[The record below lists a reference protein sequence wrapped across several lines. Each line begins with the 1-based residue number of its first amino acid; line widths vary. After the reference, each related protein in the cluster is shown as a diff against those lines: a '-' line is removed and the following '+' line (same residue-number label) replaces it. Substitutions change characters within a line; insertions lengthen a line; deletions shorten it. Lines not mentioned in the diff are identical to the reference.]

1 MINMNK
7 LFFVFAVVILMSG
20 CAAGNRIDY
29 RQAVPMVNV
38 STENEVSVLVVDE
51 RPYITS
57 RNKSPNYLGNSR
69 ALYYNPFKVTTV
81 SGNSL
86 AVDLQV
92 AIIDG
97 LKRNGISARHQ
108 TATDTVSEHVE
119 QRLLLVT
126 IREWKVDAYMR
137 VRFDYDIAATV
148 KDGKNN
154 VIGSTQTKGSG
165 PITNVLIAG
174 GDVLRT
180 VIDDEIVKLALIGQT
195 KKVSLEQKPTLR
207 LNKSS
212 STYDDCMARVMR
224 ISDSAL
230 RLRAMTACDDVQ

>member
-7 LFFVFAVVILMSG
+7 VLFIFAVMILMSG

-38 STENEVSVLVVDE
+38 STANEVAVLVIDE

-57 RNKSPNYLGNSR
+57 RNKSANYLGNSR

-97 LKRNGISARHQ
+97 LKRNGINARHQ
-108 TATDTVSEHVE
+108 TATDAVSEIVE

-137 VRFDYDIAATV
+137 VRFDYDITATV
-148 KDGKNN
+148 QDEKSN
-154 VIGSTQTKGSG
+154 VIGASQTKGSG
-165 PITNVLIAG
+165 PITNFLTAG
-174 GDVLRT
+174 GDVLRA
-180 VIDDEIVKLALIGQT
+180 VIDDELVKLALTGQT
-195 KKVSLEQKPTLR
+195 SQVSLEYKPTLR
-207 LNKSS
+207 LKQSGS
-212 STYDDCMARVMR
+212 AYDECMARVMR
-224 ISDSAL
+224 ISDSTL
-230 RLRAMTACDDVQ
+230 RLRAMTACDDAL